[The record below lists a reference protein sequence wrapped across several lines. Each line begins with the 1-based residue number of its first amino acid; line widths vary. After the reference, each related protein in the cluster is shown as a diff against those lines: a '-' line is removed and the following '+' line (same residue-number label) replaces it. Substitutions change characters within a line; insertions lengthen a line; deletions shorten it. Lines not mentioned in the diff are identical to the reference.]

1 MTRKK
6 IADNPKPS
14 ENAAAPAP
22 AAKKTR
28 APRASST
35 AVTHKHK
42 KTPIASPAAEP
53 ARLQETIAVAETTPA
68 PVETFVAPTHDEIAA
83 RAWTYYESRGYQ
95 GGSAE
100 EDWFRAEREL
110 IAERRS

>member
-22 AAKKTR
+22 AAKKAR

-42 KTPIASPAAEP
+42 KAPMASAAAETANLP
-53 ARLQETIAVAETTPA
+53 EIIAVAETTPA
-68 PVETFVAPTHDEIAA
+68 LVQTFVSPSHDEIAA
-83 RAWTYYESRGYQ
+83 RAWIYYESRGYQ

-110 IAERRS
+110 IAERRA